1 MQNVDD
7 YASGVKGKPKS
18 FLSCAPDVVSYDID
32 PTRDDFILLS
42 TDGIFQSMSI
52 NEVTDFIEEKYS
64 KLEAEESP
72 NKIISS
78 IIENCKIISPDSDN
92 IAAILII
99 IRKGL
104 VGAAKVW

>member
-1 MQNVDD
+1 M
-7 YASGVKGKPKS
+7 KGKPKS
-18 FLSCAPDVVSYDID
+18 FLSCIPDVVSYDLD

-52 NEVTDFIEEKYS
+52 NEVTDFIEERYN

-72 NKIISS
+72 NKILSS

-92 IAAILII
+92 MAVILII

-104 VGAAKVW
+104 NI

>member
-1 MQNVDD
+1 MED
-7 YASGVKGKPKS
+7 YENQMKGKPKS
-18 FLSCAPDVVSYDID
+18 YLSCIPDVVAFDID
-32 PTRDDFILLS
+32 PARDDFILLS
-42 TDGIFQSMSI
+42 TDGIFQSMTI
-52 NEVTDFIEEKYS
+52 AEVTDLIAEKYS

-92 IAAILII
+92 MAIILII

-104 VGAAKVW
+104 VGGPKVW